1 MLNNTK
7 VTYDITCE
15 NNLTHIEKQLFE
27 KSIYWI
33 KDTNTTNNQI
43 RYLKKYNELSMIE
56 INCEQNNYSVLVP
69 LTLGIAA
76 DDGEREC
83 PATFDRR
90 KCTSNGAFGRR
101 SEIVENIVRIH
112 SKWIMDGGVFGRVDG
127 EGVSGSVGDRVRGR
141 LVLCANTP
149 VSVSVGYANRGA
161 PSAGAH

>member
-69 LTLGIAA
+69 LTDINFRLYFN
-76 DDGEREC
+76 EN
-83 PATFDRR
+83 
-90 KCTSNGAFGRR
+90 S
-101 SEIVENIVRIH
+101 IV
-112 SKWIMDGGVFGRVDG
+112 KMVDYI
-127 EGVSGSVGDRVRGR
+127 
-141 LVLCANTP
+141 NN
-149 VSVSVGYANRGA
+149 YI
-161 PSAGAH
+161 